1 VAFQITTRQ
10 TPSFVYWLLIK
21 EARRICS
28 RLGPAEGLALE
39 EDGSCCWWED
49 QQLWRGGGGEGVRWG
64 RGWALRR
71 TLSLSEDLT
80 WVSSLAGHSLHHT
93 TTHTVRCEAGEG
105 RRLWN
110 WI

>member
-1 VAFQITTRQ
+1 
-10 TPSFVYWLLIK
+10 L
-21 EARRICS
+21 CS
-28 RLGPAEGLALE
+28 PDFEPCAWTIYFLKHHYRTSLE